1 MGQGR
6 RAGYTLDAG
15 GIGMSALDRQEGGGH
30 YKDMKIQPIEYI
42 VENGLDWF
50 QGNIV
55 KYASRHKQKG
65 GAADL
70 RKVIHYAEL
79 ALLMQ
84 YGDKDGKDGTWQR
97 PLDIQEVRK

>member
-1 MGQGR
+1 
-6 RAGYTLDAG
+6 
-15 GIGMSALDRQEGGGH
+15 MSALDKQEGGGH
-30 YKDMKIQPIEYI
+30 YKGMAIQPVEYI
-42 VENGLDWF
+42 FKNGLDWF

-79 ALLMQ
+79 ALQLQ
-84 YGDKDGKDGTWQR
+84 YGEGAEGDAEKEAAIRQAELGLLPGERIIRRRD
-97 PLDIQEVRK
+97 VA